1 MKLSIIQS
9 TALALA
15 FTISSLIPANTECA
29 ARTAQPNQKIDPMTE
44 VYQVLEEC
52 LFLRANT
59 RTVNKP
65 FSYFVDK
72 LVEIVTTNA
81 NYFKSYGANLVETFK
96 QDMNSI
102 RNEKNGIKVGKVLV
116 RYKQFMPD
124 SMKSTNPL
132 QLLKILKKRL
142 AIQDDGSVDE
152 AVEQSTTTM
161 ERIVGFIVSIKEY
174 FSK

>member
-1 MKLSIIQS
+1 MKFSIIQS
-9 TALALA
+9 TVLALA

-29 ARTAQPNQKIDPMTE
+29 ARATQPRQTVDPMSE
-44 VYQVLEEC
+44 VHQVLEEC

-81 NYFKSYGANLVETFK
+81 NYFISYGTNLVETFK
-96 QDMNSI
+96 QDMHSI
-102 RNEKNGIKVGKVLV
+102 RNEKNGIKVGKVLI
-116 RYKQFMPD
+116 RYKQFMPS
-124 SMKSTNPL
+124 SMKTIKPM
-132 QLLKILKKRL
+132 QLLAILKKRL

-161 ERIVGFIVSIKEY
+161 ERIVGLIVSIKEY